1 MLNHLRFHVYQ
12 IRSNFF
18 IQIYPYIHIYVS
30 RTITNLP
37 TNILCTIKIGVKYR
51 SNSWNWN
58 FAILISFE
66 LDKATRGAK
75 IGIANHF
82 PFNRSCS
89 SKVAIGKR
97 HNRVISRV

>member
-1 MLNHLRFHVYQ
+1 M
-12 IRSNFF
+12 
-18 IQIYPYIHIYVS
+18 
-30 RTITNLP
+30 
-37 TNILCTIKIGVKYR
+37 NILCTIKIGVKYR

-66 LDKATRGAK
+66 LDKATRGQNW
-75 IGIANHF
+75 NHF